1 MSQPRRDRGVHDF
14 IRAIEKMI
22 ILKMLFFIFAIMN
35 AGDTGCLVFCVISGW
50 DNGLPWVLPQW
61 CCLTLSR
68 ETK

>member
-1 MSQPRRDRGVHDF
+1 
-14 IRAIEKMI
+14 
-22 ILKMLFFIFAIMN
+22 MLFFIFAIMN